1 MTPSLLFWLAAAVA
15 LLAAEGLTVNLVS
28 IWFAVGAVGGLAASW
43 LGASLLVQFAVFAL
57 VSFVCLLVT
66 RPLVR
71 RLRPAAPKG
80 LDADGN
86 LGRTGLVLTPIR
98 PGCEGRVRVD
108 GLDWQARAEV
118 PLAVGDR
125 CKVTAVDGAVLIVVP
140 VTADVAA
147 V

>member
-43 LGASLLVQFAVFAL
+43 LGASPLAQFVVFAL
-57 VSFVCLLVT
+57 VSFVCLLAT

-71 RLRPAAPKG
+71 RLKPAAPKG

-108 GLDWQARAEV
+108 GLDWQARAET
-118 PLAVGDR
+118 PLPKGER
-125 CKVTAVDGAVLIVVP
+125 CKVVAVDGAILIVVP
-140 VTADVAA
+140 VTVNAA
-147 V
+147 AE

>member
-86 LGRTGLVLTPIR
+86 LGRTGLVPTPIR